1 MDKTYKTSTTI
12 EYLEGHG
19 KKKNNIRFH
28 WSGASKNS
36 IQHHENLTILYLM
49 IVEYCRY

>member
-19 KKKNNIRFH
+19 KKKTTSDFT
-28 WSGASKNS
+28 GVELAKTVFS
-36 IQHHENLTILYLM
+36 IMKI
-49 IVEYCRY
+49 

>member
-19 KKKNNIRFH
+19 KKKKQHQISLE
-28 WSGASKNS
+28 WS
-36 IQHHENLTILYLM
+36 
-49 IVEYCRY
+49 

>member
-19 KKKNNIRFH
+19 KKKTTTSDFT
-28 WSGASKNS
+28 GVELAKTVFS
-36 IQHHENLTILYLM
+36 IMKI
-49 IVEYCRY
+49 